1 MTHLIIFTD
10 LDGTL
15 FRTAP
20 DDATLAMLQKLNALN
35 IPVIPVTR
43 QTRAEVETRRRALG
57 LTTPFITENG
67 SGIFI
72 PRDTPFQNPPGELD
86 GDYYVIDLGCP
97 YVQTRAGLRVI
108 ANTLHYSL
116 LGFGDLT
123 IERLQK
129 RTDLSET
136 AVQQAKACEFS
147 EPFITPKG
155 VNPEALTEAVKA
167 VGFQVILDE
176 PFSYLIGPDAS
187 TEDAIAQL
195 VTLYQS
201 TLSTGESFT
210 TVGLGHSSPSLPLLK
225 SVDIPI
231 IIPNAD
237 GPHPKLAKHDWQ
249 IAPTSAPDGWITA
262 INTTCQKLGIEL

>member
-1 MTHLIIFTD
+1 
-10 LDGTL
+10 
-15 FRTAP
+15 
-20 DDATLAMLQKLNALN
+20 
-35 IPVIPVTR
+35 
-43 QTRAEVETRRRALG
+43 RRLVLG

-136 AVQQAKACEFS
+136 AAQQAKACEFS

-155 VNPEALTEAVKA
+155 VELQALVKAVEA
-167 VGFQVILDE
+167 VGFQVVLDE

-195 VTLYQS
+195 TTLYQN
-201 TLSTGESFT
+201 TLPASESFT
-210 TVGLGHSSPSLPLLK
+210 TVGLGHSPTSLTMLR

-231 IIPNAD
+231 VIPSPN
-237 GPHPKLAKHDWQ
+237 GPHPKLTEDNWQ
-249 IAPTSAPDGWITA
+249 IAPKSAPDGWITA
-262 INTTCQKLGIEL
+262 INATCQKLGIEL